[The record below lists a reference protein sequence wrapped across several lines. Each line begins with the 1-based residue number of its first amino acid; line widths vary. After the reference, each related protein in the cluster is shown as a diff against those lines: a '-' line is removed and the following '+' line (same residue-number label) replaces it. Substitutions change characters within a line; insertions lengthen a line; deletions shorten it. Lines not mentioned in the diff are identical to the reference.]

1 MNKFPEYL
9 FLSLSVALRLEI
21 SLLLMRVTRD
31 NLETAKCVKKKKK
44 EKSGYIT
51 TRNKTIS

>member
-31 NLETAKCVKKKKK
+31 NLETAKCVKKEKKVDF
-44 EKSGYIT
+44 IT